1 MVIARDQNR
10 LENFQKINSKD
21 TSSMEDVGKIW
32 YSKIANEV
40 EFFTSP
46 GNHPV

>member
-1 MVIARDQNR
+1 MVIALNQNR
-10 LENFQKINSKD
+10 LENFQRIDGKD

-32 YSKIANEV
+32 YSKIGNEV

-46 GNHPV
+46 VNHPV